1 MKRIIAILIAVLM
14 VASLAACGT
23 TTAPVSAEAPADAP
37 AEQAPVE
44 ETKVEEVPTW
54 TPDPEK
60 TITIICPQGAGG
72 STDVQTRLLA
82 EQMQKVSGQTVIVEN
97 VTGGSTGIG
106 TNQVIDSE
114 PDGYTLLMYG
124 TYVVCGTMTG
134 YTEGFEKL
142 DMIAGLSLEPFT
154 ITVHKDSP
162 WQTLEELINDAKS
175 RPGEITIG
183 NAGAVATTGIVCY
196 GVNLACD
203 SAFNVVSFNGGAE
216 LTPALLGRHVD
227 AAIYDQSSYLTNK
240 DQLRPLVFLGSEH
253 SVIDELSTLPLLSE
267 AGYPDMEVP
276 NGCFRGIC
284 APQGTP
290 DEIKQWLAD
299 VIEEAF
305 NTPEFQDYLKTNGF
319 IPQFTKLDEFV
330 QFNEDS
336 VAQMIPIVQA
346 TGLATGKYAP
356 AA

>member
-1 MKRIIAILIAVLM
+1 MKRFTALLIVMLLAV
-14 VASLAACGT
+14 SLTACGAKT
-23 TTAPVSAEAPADAP
+23 TTTSAETTVDRVATKETGAEEPA
-37 AEQAPVE
+37 
-44 ETKVEEVPTW
+44 W

-72 STDVQTRLLA
+72 STDVQARLLA
-82 EQMQKVSGQTVIVEN
+82 EQMQKISGQTVIVEN

-106 TNQVIDSE
+106 TNQVIDAD

-124 TYVVCGTMTG
+124 TYVICGTMTG
-134 YTEGFEKL
+134 YTDGFEKL
-142 DMIAGLSLEPFT
+142 DFVAGLSLEPFS
-154 ITVHKDSP
+154 IVVNKDSK
-162 WQTLEELINDAKS
+162 WQTLEELIEDAKS
-175 RPGEITIG
+175 RPGEITLG

-203 SAFNVVSFNGGAE
+203 EAFNVVSFNGGQE
-216 LTPALLGRHVD
+216 LTPALLGGHVD

-253 SVIDELSTLPLLSE
+253 SVIPELSDLPLLSE
-267 AGYPDMEVP
+267 AGYPDMVVP

-290 DEIKQWLAD
+290 DEVKQWLAD

-305 NTPEFQDYLKTNGF
+305 NTTEFQEYLTSNGF
-319 IPQFTKLDEFV
+319 ISQFSKLDEFKK
-330 QFNEDS
+330 FNDEM
-336 VAQMIPIVQA
+336 VEQMIPIVQA
-346 TGLATGKYAP
+346 TGLATGKYAS
-356 AA
+356 